1 MPSGTPV
8 SYEQDFAELTQLY
21 RDTLLTKA
29 GRIADLWQRVQTGTP
44 NTREAV
50 ADLLLLTHTLAGSA
64 ETFGYGEVSRL
75 AGSAE
80 RLLRTCVMAETAA
93 MPAMTT
99 QALTTLFSDLQR
111 AAGGERE
118 TATAEP
124 CRPASPAIDA
134 GGRGRDSVI
143 FLIDA
148 DDGMCR
154 WLGERVEPFGYH
166 LHSFASVESA
176 LAAPL
181 RPDVVL
187 LDLALHDSGRW
198 ADAAHCFGA
207 RASVVFMT
215 PRADFQARLAAV
227 RAGCAGYL
235 VKPVDALD
243 LVYVLDDLTG
253 RQDADPYR
261 ILIVDD
267 DEALPD
273 AFALALREAGMEA
286 AVLREPAR
294 ILDTMAEVMPDL
306 VLLDMYMPGCNGM
319 ELAQVLRQ
327 HRRFLGT
334 PIVFLSREGDRDLQL
349 AAMRPG
355 VDDFLTKP
363 IRSDHL
369 AEAVLLR
376 AERGRTLRAA
386 MQTDSLT
393 GLLNHAHFK
402 ERLATEIARSR
413 RNGTSLAVA
422 LLDIDHFKRV
432 NDTYGHM
439 AGDRVIRT
447 LSRLLSHRLRRSDII
462 GRYGG
467 EEFAVALPDTNEHD
481 AHRVIDTLRDAFAK
495 LEFNTAGLTFSMT
508 FSAGIAGDDGESG
521 VSALLSYADSALY
534 AAKRIGRNRVTRASS
549 LDPGM

>member
-1 MPSGTPV
+1 MPSGTPA

-29 GRIADLWQRVQTGTP
+29 ERIAHLWRRVQASP
-44 NTREAV
+44 PDSREAL
-50 ADLLLLTHTLAGSA
+50 ADLLSLTHTLAGSA

-80 RLLRTCVMAETAA
+80 RLLRACVMAEA
-93 MPAMTT
+93 PALPGVSV
-99 QALTTLFSDLQR
+99 QALTSLFADLER
-111 AAGGERE
+111 AA
-118 TATAEP
+118 TAGRQADAAGP
-124 CRPASPAIDA
+124 GRPATPVPNAP
-134 GGRGRDSVI
+134 GRGRDSLI
-143 FLIDA
+143 YLIDA
-148 DDGMCR
+148 DEGLCR
-154 WLGERVEPFGYH
+154 WLGERVEPFGYF
-166 LHSFASVESA
+166 LHGFSSVEAA
-176 LAAPL
+176 LAAPR

-198 ADAAHCFGA
+198 ADATHCFGA

-253 RQDADPYR
+253 RQEADPYR

-286 AVLREPAR
+286 AVLREPTR

-363 IRSDHL
+363 IRSGHL
-369 AEAVLLR
+369 AEAVMLR

-413 RNGTSLAVA
+413 RNGTPLSVV

-467 EEFAVALPDTNEHD
+467 EEFAVALPDTDERD
-481 AHRVIDTLRDAFAK
+481 AHRVIDTLRDAFTK
-495 LEFNTAGLTFSMT
+495 LEFSSAGLTFSMT

-521 VSALLSYADSALY
+521 ASTLLSYADTALY

-549 LDPGM
+549 LDPGI

>member
-1 MPSGTPV
+1 MPSGTPA

-21 RDTLLTKA
+21 RGTLLTKA
-29 GRIADLWQRVQTGTP
+29 ERIAHLWQQVQAASADSR
-44 NTREAV
+44 NAL
-50 ADLLLLTHTLAGSA
+50 ADLLSLTHTLAGSA
-64 ETFGYGEVSRL
+64 ETFGYDEVSRL

-80 RLLRTCVMAETAA
+80 RLLRACVMTETAA
-93 MPAMTT
+93 IPAVSART
-99 QALTTLFSDLQR
+99 LGTLFADLER
-111 AAGGERE
+111 AVSAGWKQG
-118 TATAEP
+118 AAP
-124 CRPASPAIDA
+124 RPAQVRCESGAD
-134 GGRGRDSVI
+134 GRGRIIV
-143 FLIDA
+143 LIDP
-148 DDGMCR
+148 DETLCR
-154 WLGERVEPFGYH
+154 WLFERVEPFGYH
-166 LHSFASVESA
+166 LHSFPSVEAA
-176 LAAPL
+176 LAAPEQ
-181 RPDVVL
+181 PDVVL
-187 LDLALHDSGRW
+187 LDLALHDSERW

-235 VKPVDALD
+235 VKPVDPLD

-253 RQDADPYR
+253 RQDQDPFR

-286 AVLREPAR
+286 TVLREPAR

-306 VLLDMYMPGCNGM
+306 VLLDMYMPGCNGV
-319 ELAQVLRQ
+319 ELAHVLRQ

-363 IRSDHL
+363 IRFDHL
-369 AEAVLLR
+369 AEAVQLR
-376 AERGRTLRAA
+376 AERGRVLRAA

-402 ERLATEIARSR
+402 ERLATEMARSR
-413 RNGTSLAVA
+413 RNGTSLSVA

-467 EEFAVALPDTNEHD
+467 EEFAVVLPDTDEHV
-481 AHRVIDTLRDAFAK
+481 AHRVIDTLRDAFTK
-495 LEFNTAGLTFSMT
+495 LEFSASGLTFSLT
-508 FSAGIAGDDGESG
+508 FSAGVAGDDGESG
-521 VSALLSYADSALY
+521 ASALLNYADAALY

-549 LDPGM
+549 LDPGC